1 MSVGKAGSILVDR
14 ILFCHEASI
23 ASCNFCSLPHVPCI
37 VFTTHANITLG
48 SHHGFGTLS
57 MFERLTD
64 GIKSQLSPGDDHSTL
79 DVRTCCSLWYVYAGV
94 RRSFFSLFDEQ
105 TLLGID
111 LHPADDIDGV
121 TGAGAGLSG
130 FRSLQFTSPLD
141 HSESFGN
148 GDMEFTQRPAT
159 QHPRADTYIH
169 LRRLEVWTRKITPPV
184 YVAMHTTA
192 PHCAVHP
199 RAKPRCQSCER
210 A

>member
-1 MSVGKAGSILVDR
+1 MGTKAAVSVGKAGSILVDR

-23 ASCNFCSLPHVPCI
+23 ASCNFCSLLHVPCI

-105 TLLGID
+105 ALLGID

-121 TGAGAGLSG
+121 TGAGGRVERISIAAIRVATRPLGIFRQREHGVYSTAGDPTSSCGHLHTSAKT
-130 FRSLQFTSPLD
+130 RSVDEKYHTTSICSDAHYSTALRRTSP
-141 HSESFGN
+141 
-148 GDMEFTQRPAT
+148 
-159 QHPRADTYIH
+159 
-169 LRRLEVWTRKITPPV
+169 
-184 YVAMHTTA
+184 
-192 PHCAVHP
+192 
-199 RAKPRCQSCER
+199 CQ